1 MNQSA
6 VGLREPANRV
16 SPRAR
21 LLWTAEDV
29 IGNVVIGAILVGLA
43 YWLRDKF
50 HVPWWVWAILGSLA
64 LLDIVISPS
73 LRYRTHRWE
82 ANELA
87 VYTQTGWLGRERRIA
102 PMSRVQ
108 TVDFEQGM
116 IARGLGLAEV
126 TVTTASAKGPIKIE
140 GLATTDSEKL
150 VSDLTEVLE
159 HSLGDAT

>member
-87 VYTQTGWLGRERRIA
+87 VYTQTGSEMLAMIRPPYGDKFRA
-102 PMSRVQ
+102 QVKSRLK
-108 TVDFEQGM
+108 
-116 IARGLGLAEV
+116 R
-126 TVTTASAKGPIKIE
+126 
-140 GLATTDSEKL
+140 
-150 VSDLTEVLE
+150 
-159 HSLGDAT
+159 